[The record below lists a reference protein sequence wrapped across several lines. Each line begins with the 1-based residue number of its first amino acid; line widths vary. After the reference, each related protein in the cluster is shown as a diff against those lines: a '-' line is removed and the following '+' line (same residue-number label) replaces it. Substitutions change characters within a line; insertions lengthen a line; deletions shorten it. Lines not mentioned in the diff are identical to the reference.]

1 MAEVE
6 VDRETG
12 VVKMKKFVAVQD
24 MGLVVNRKTAASQIY
39 GAMIMGI
46 AYALFE
52 ERIMD
57 LKQRRVSERRDRRLQ
72 PAAHRRHRRVRRRYL
87 RTGERT

>member
-1 MAEVE
+1 MNALEQKGKVHSGAEVRSCRAPAWPELQMAEVA

-24 MGLVVNRKTAASQIY
+24 MGLVINRKTRKSQIY

-46 AYALFE
+46 AAHCSKSGSWTP
-52 ERIMD
+52 R
-57 LKQRRVSERRDRRLQ
+57 
-72 PAAHRRHRRVRRRYL
+72 PARS
-87 RTGERT
+87 